1 MSFRPEPKPQPEN
14 NFTKFIKY
22 FTLVMALVYPA
33 MGLFLLLSNSDRVKM
48 LDEKIRI
55 GLGIVLI
62 VYGIYRFMRSY
73 NQYFKTPKRGGR
85 REL

>member
-1 MSFRPEPKPQPEN
+1 MSFRPEPKPRPEN

-33 MGLFLLLSNSDRVKM
+33 MGLFLLLSDGDRVKM
-48 LDEKIRI
+48 LDPKIRI

-62 VYGIYRFMRSY
+62 VYGIYRFTRSY
-73 NQYFKTPKRGGR
+73 NQYFRTPKRGGR
-85 REL
+85 HN